1 MNKGICSCALSV
13 AVLAAGFC
21 GSARAGTAHN
31 SQTGAHTSNAYD
43 TAQMADWKQH
53 LTSRHSE
60 GETLQLQASMAA
72 ERSLRQDD
80 SAAKPAVLSADALER
95 IQNEN

>member
-1 MNKGICSCALSV
+1 MNRGICSWALSV

-21 GSARAGTAHN
+21 GSAGAETAHN

-43 TAQMADWKQH
+43 MAQTADWKQH
-53 LTSRHSE
+53 PTWRHSE

-72 ERSLRQDD
+72 ERSLRQEDNA
-80 SAAKPAVLSADALER
+80 SKPAVLSADALER
-95 IQNEN
+95 MQNEN